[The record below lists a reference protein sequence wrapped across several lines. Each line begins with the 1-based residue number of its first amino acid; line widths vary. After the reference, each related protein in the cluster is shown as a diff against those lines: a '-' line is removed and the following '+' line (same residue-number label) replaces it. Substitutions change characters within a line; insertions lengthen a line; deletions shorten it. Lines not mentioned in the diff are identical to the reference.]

1 MYNVSVSP
9 HIRDKSS
16 TQKIMIDVCIAL
28 IPTLAFGVWHFGSNA
43 LIVIISSV
51 VSCVLSELI
60 FELIYKKPITVFDFS
75 AVVTGLIIALNMPP
89 QVSWWVPAVGGVFAI
104 IVVKML
110 FGGIGQNIMNPA
122 LAARCFLL
130 ISFTSRMTD
139 FATTDGISSAT
150 PLAQVKAGELINL
163 KNAFFGLQNGC
174 IGEVCCAAILI
185 GFVYLLIRKVISP
198 RIPLIYMGSAL
209 VFIVIFTAIKGKH
222 IGFDYET
229 LNFILGNL
237 LTGGLM
243 SGAVFMATDYTT
255 SPITKSGQVIFALLI
270 GFLTAIFR
278 VLGSSSEGVSYA
290 IIISNLLVPL
300 IEKITV
306 PKAFGMRK
314 KEEV

>member
-28 IPTLAFGVWHFGSNA
+28 IPTLAFGVWHFGANA

-75 AVVTGLIIALNMPP
+75 AV
-89 QVSWWVPAVGGVFAI
+89 FAI
-104 IVVKML
+104 VIVKML

-139 FATTDGISSAT
+139 FSTVDGVSSAT
-150 PLAQVKAGELINL
+150 ELAQIKAGNTINL
-163 KNAFFGLQNGC
+163 RDAFLGLQNGC
-174 IGEVCCAAILI
+174 IGEVCTLAILI
-185 GFVYLLIRKVISP
+185 GFAYLLIRKVISP
-198 RIPLIYMGSAL
+198 RIPLIYMASTVVFVVLFAL
-209 VFIVIFTAIKGKH
+209 VKGREMDFS
-222 IGFDYET
+222 GMV
-229 LNFILGNL
+229 NFALGNL

-255 SPITKSGQVIFALLI
+255 SPITKTGQVIYAILI

-278 VLGSSSEGVSYA
+278 VLGSSAEGVSYA
-290 IIISNLLVPL
+290 IIISNLVVPL

-314 KEEV
+314 KEEA

>member
-16 TQKIMIDVCIAL
+16 TSKIMLDVCIAL
-28 IPTLAFGVWHFGSNA
+28 VPTLAFGVWHFGLNS

-51 VSCVLSELI
+51 ASCVISELV
-60 FELIYKKPITVFDFS
+60 FELIAKKPVTVFDFS

-89 QVSWWVPAVGGVFAI
+89 QVAWWVPAVGGVFAI

-139 FATTDGISSAT
+139 FSTADGVSSAT
-150 PLAQVKAGELINL
+150 PLAVL
-163 KNAFFGLQNGC
+163 KNGGSVDLLDAFLGMKTGC
-174 IGEVCCAAILI
+174 IGEVSCVAILI
-185 GFVYLLIRKVISP
+185 GAAYLLIKKVISI
-198 RIPLIYMGSAL
+198 RIPAFYIGSAAL
-209 VFIVIFTAIKGKH
+209 FIFRFFAWAKVGSVP
-222 IGFDYET
+222 DWQ
-229 LNFILGNL
+229 FILGEL

-243 SGAVFMATDYTT
+243 AGAFFMATDYTT
-255 SPITKSGQVIFALLI
+255 SPITKGGQIIYAVLM
-270 GFLTAIFR
+270 GFLTAVFR
-278 VLGSSSEGVSYA
+278 ILGSSAEGVSYA
-290 IIISNLLVPL
+290 IVISNLAVPL
-300 IEKITV
+300 IEKISV
-306 PKAFGMRK
+306 PKPFGMRK

>member
-28 IPTLAFGVWHFGSNA
+28 IPTLAFGVWHFGANA

-89 QVSWWVPAVGGVFAI
+89 QIAWWVPAIGGVFAI
-104 IVVKML
+104 VIVKML

-139 FATTDGISSAT
+139 FSTVDGVSSAT
-150 PLAQVKAGELINL
+150 ELAQIKAGNTINL
-163 KNAFFGLQNGC
+163 RDAFLGLQSGC
-174 IGEVCCAAILI
+174 IGEVCTLAILI
-185 GFVYLLIRKVISP
+185 GFAYLLIRKVISP
-198 RIPLIYMGSAL
+198 RIPLIYMASTVVFVVLFAL
-209 VFIVIFTAIKGKH
+209 VKGREMDFSGMVKPSYRRFNERCGIYGNRLHNKPDYKNGSGYLCNINWIFNCNIQSPRLKCRRC
-222 IGFDYET
+222 
-229 LNFILGNL
+229 ILCYYY
-237 LTGGLM
+237 
-243 SGAVFMATDYTT
+243 FK
-255 SPITKSGQVIFALLI
+255 PCC
-270 GFLTAIFR
+270 
-278 VLGSSSEGVSYA
+278 SSY
-290 IIISNLLVPL
+290 
-300 IEKITV
+300 
-306 PKAFGMRK
+306 
-314 KEEV
+314 